1 MYKMYKMYRIFWSA
15 TKHCPSASRSLL
27 AKVLRQH
34 LGESDS
40 HLKSA
45 RRSKEALVDSR

>member
-1 MYKMYKMYRIFWSA
+1 MP
-15 TKHCPSASRSLL
+15 PSIVRVLPDLDLL